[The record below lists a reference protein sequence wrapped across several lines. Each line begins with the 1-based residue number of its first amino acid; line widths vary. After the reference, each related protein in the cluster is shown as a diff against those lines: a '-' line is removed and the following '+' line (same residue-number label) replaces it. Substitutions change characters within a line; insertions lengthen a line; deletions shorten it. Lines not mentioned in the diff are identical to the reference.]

1 MQKKRNGNG
10 KAKRT
15 AADRRPAVATTEA
28 LAAPALAAA
37 DRPRAPIALDAG
49 QDIKGLAYKLPG
61 LFSWGML
68 ILLLVGVVRFP
79 GVVLV
84 IVQLVSLYLALYFL
98 TVILFYPVGL
108 WRIRRWE
115 ARFSALISSGTD
127 ETDWVRHVVLL
138 PNYKEPF
145 ELLARTLHGLAAQ
158 EGARER
164 LFVVLAMEEAEPGAL
179 QKAQRLRR
187 IFQGRFADVLITV
200 HPAGLPGEV
209 AGKGANQNWAARRA
223 KEELVDRRGIPL
235 EHLTLTSCD
244 ADSVLHPYYF
254 AALARLFA
262 GDPHRYRRFWQ
273 APLRM
278 DLNIWQVPAAVR
290 LITYFANA
298 VQISEL
304 ANPLRLNFPLSTF
317 SLSFKLA
324 DEAGYWDSAV
334 IAEDWHMFL
343 RCAFAVG
350 GQVNLQPIF
359 LPTSANAVYGETLW
373 RSLVNSY
380 QQRLRHAWGV
390 QDAGYIIRQ
399 WPRLP
404 QVPWHRKLLFLAKV
418 LHDHLIF
425 SAGGLAVAVGALLL
439 VSLHSIALISLP
451 ILSALGIVS
460 TLGNLCLTGG
470 MVAVLAAEHHH
481 CREHRDGWRPGA
493 LLADVITA
501 PFLAVISFGTVCMPA
516 MHAQTKLMLGS
527 QLAYRTTPKSAA
539 APAE

>member
-1 MQKKRNGNG
+1 MGDSQNVVRKG
-10 KAKRT
+10 KRT
-15 AADRRPAVATTEA
+15 AYHRRPSGPVAEVLTA
-28 LAAPALAAA
+28 PVPSAANPSRAAA
-37 DRPRAPIALDAG
+37 VPEAG
-49 QDIKGLAYKLPG
+49 QDIQNLAYKLPG
-61 LFSWGML
+61 ILSWGLL
-68 ILLLVGVVRFP
+68 ILLLVGVVKFP
-79 GVVLV
+79 GLVLV
-84 IVQLVSLYLALYFL
+84 LVQLVSLYLALYFL
-98 TVILFYPVGL
+98 MVIIFYPVGL

-115 ARFSALISSGTD
+115 RRFGPWIGSGADDAT
-127 ETDWVRHVVLL
+127 WVRHVVLL

-145 ELLARTLHGLAAQ
+145 DILARTLHGLAVQ

-164 LFVVLAMEEAEPGAL
+164 LFIVLAMEEAEPGAL
-179 QKAQRLRR
+179 QKAERLRR
-187 IFQGRFADVLITV
+187 MFRDRFADVLITL

-209 AGKGANQNWAARRA
+209 AGKGANQAWAARRA
-223 KEELVDRRGIPL
+223 REELVDRRGIPL

-244 ADSVLHPYYF
+244 ADSLLHPYYF
-254 AALARLFA
+254 AALTRLFA
-262 GDPHRYRRFWQ
+262 RDPQRYRRFWQ

-290 LITYFANA
+290 LVTYFANA

-350 GQVNLQPIF
+350 GQVSLQPIF

-390 QDAGYIIRQ
+390 QDAGYILRQ
-399 WPRLP
+399 WRNLP
-404 QVPWHRKLLFLAKV
+404 HVPWHRKLLFLSKV

-425 SAGGLAVAVGALLL
+425 SAGGLAVATGAVLL
-439 VSLHSIALISLP
+439 VSLHNVALISLP
-451 ILSALGIVS
+451 MLNALGIVS

-470 MVAVLAAEHHH
+470 MAAVLAAEHRH
-481 CREHRDGWRPGA
+481 CREYRNGWRPGA

-516 MHAQTKLMLGS
+516 IHAQTKLMLGS
-527 QLAYRTTPKSAA
+527 QLAYVTTPKSAA
-539 APAE
+539 APPE

>member
-1 MQKKRNGNG
+1 MS
-10 KAKRT
+10 T
-15 AADRRPAVATTEA
+15 
-28 LAAPALAAA
+28 
-37 DRPRAPIALDAG
+37 DRPRGSAPPDAR
-49 QDIKGLAYKLPG
+49 QDLKDLVYKLPG
-61 LFSWGML
+61 LFSWGL
-68 ILLLVGVVRFP
+68 LLLLLVGVVKFP
-79 GVVLV
+79 GAVLV
-84 IVQLVSLYLALYFL
+84 IVQVVSLYLALYFL
-98 TVILFYPVGL
+98 MVIFFYPVGL

-115 ARFSALISSGTD
+115 ARYRTLLGAAGD
-127 ETDWVRHVVLL
+127 EASWVRHVVLL

-145 ELLARTLHGLAAQ
+145 ALLARTLQGLAIQ
-158 EGARER
+158 EEARER

-179 QKAQRLRR
+179 QKAQRLRKM
-187 IFQGRFADVLITV
+187 FQDRFAGILITL
-200 HPAGLPGEV
+200 HPAGIPGEV

-223 KEELVDRRGIPL
+223 KEELVDRQGIPI

-244 ADSVLHPYYF
+244 ADSVLHPHYF
-254 AALARLFA
+254 AALTRLFA
-262 GDPHRYRRFWQ
+262 SDPYRYRRFWQ

-278 DLNIWQVPAAVR
+278 DMNIWQVPAVVR
-290 LITYFANA
+290 LVTYFANA

-324 DEAGYWDSAV
+324 DEADYWDSAM

-350 GQVNLQPIF
+350 GQVKLQPIF

-380 QQRLRHAWGV
+380 RQRLRHAWGV
-390 QDAGYIIRQ
+390 QDAGYIMQQ

-404 QVPWHRKLLFLAKV
+404 QVPWYRKLSFLIKV

-425 SAGGLAVAVGALLL
+425 SAGGLAVAVGAVLL
-439 VSLHSIALISLP
+439 VSLHNVALITLP
-451 ILSALGIVS
+451 VFNALGVVS

-470 MVAVLAAEHHH
+470 MAAVLAAEHRH
-481 CREHRDGWRPGA
+481 CRAHRDGWHPSA
-493 LLADVITA
+493 LLADVVTA

-516 MHAQTKLMLGS
+516 LHAQTKLMLGS
-527 QLAYRTTPKSAA
+527 QLTYVTTPKMAHSSAD
-539 APAE
+539 